1 MKNLLFVFLLFIG
14 QWAWAQTAPD
24 KIQKKD
30 KSEIDAIVLEISKN
44 VIQYKKF
51 SSPKGATFSIPTTEV
66 SSIVYSSGYI
76 DVMDADDASV
86 AAPVV
91 KNTTVEPKNSS
102 TDPIAKP
109 DSAKTAD
116 PEAIAEAKPEK
127 AKKESRKEKKER
139 KKEEG
144 DSEFGDAQ
152 KDSRKSTTSGD
163 ESKTTVTKLDGKQE
177 AIMLPSAD
185 FTGLD
190 IDKLPKNGLDKDERL
205 PAEYAGEYQWK
216 TSDRGGRE
224 TAWLFEWDNV
234 TLIAKEWM
242 GYGWRVHSSNP
253 KEIKLDGNKLV
264 VKKKVIGHFVKF
276 NRGGQEIRGF
286 QPALDK
292 KAKKEGKQDLFLIK
306 VS

>member
-1 MKNLLFVFLLFIG
+1 MKNLLFVFLLFIS
-14 QWAWAQTAPD
+14 QWALAQTAPD

-30 KSEIDAIVLEISKN
+30 KTEIDAIVLEISKN
-44 VIQYKKF
+44 EIQYKKF
-51 SSPKGATFSIPTTEV
+51 SSPKGATYSIPTADV

-76 DVMDADDASV
+76 DVMDADEAAI

-91 KNTTVEPKNSS
+91 KNTTMEPKN
-102 TDPIAKP
+102 TTVEPVTKNTTAEPKDEPVAKNETTE
-109 DSAKTAD
+109 K
-116 PEAIAEAKPEK
+116 KPK
-127 AKKESRKEKKER
+127 KEKKEP
-139 KKEEG
+139 KVAK
-144 DSEFGDAQ
+144 SEKNTREAA
-152 KDSRKSTTSGD
+152 SGD
-163 ESKTTVTKLDGKQE
+163 DSKTTVTKLDGKQE
-177 AIMLPSAD
+177 AIVLPSSD

-224 TAWLFEWDNV
+224 TAWLFEWDNI
-234 TLIAKEWM
+234 TLVAKEWM
-242 GYGWRVHSSNP
+242 GYGWRVHSNNP
-253 KEIKLDGNKLV
+253 KDIKLEGNKLV
-264 VKKKVIGHFVKF
+264 VKKKVLGYFVKF

-286 QPALDK
+286 QPMVDK